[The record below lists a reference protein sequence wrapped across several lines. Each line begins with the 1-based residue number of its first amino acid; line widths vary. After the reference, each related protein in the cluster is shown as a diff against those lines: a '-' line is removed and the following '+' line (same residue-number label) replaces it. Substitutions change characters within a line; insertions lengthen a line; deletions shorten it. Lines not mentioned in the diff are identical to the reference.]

1 MLVLTALVVEHRLAR
16 VARVSCI
23 GGGDAGTDCSS
34 GDVRVREVFYQMTW

>member
-34 GDVRVREVFYQMTW
+34 GGTQELYRWWRCWY